1 MKSLLQYILE
11 NHNGNGGDFPY
22 KDAVQIVKFNG
33 FEHTRDNGTHHFF
46 KRSDLTISLVN
57 NNGGMD
63 WNVAEKEIKRKAQIF
78 LEDFPPKLQ
87 KKYQNKWAKR
97 K

>member
-1 MKSLLQYILE
+1 
-11 NHNGNGGDFPY
+11 
-22 KDAVQIVKFNG
+22 
-33 FEHTRDNGTHHFF
+33 
-46 KRSDLTISLVN
+46 
-57 NNGGMD
+57 MD